1 MFRAASGSR
10 SCCGAPTARRG
21 GGPGRLEAGRDP
33 LDDVP
38 IHLLRRAAPNLDQG
52 ALGGVYTVAKE
63 MGHGG
68 ESMVRR
74 VYGHLGQVRHRAD
87 AVEYR
92 IEQYTAKLGGRL
104 EALRSVG
111 FVTTCVITGLDS
123 QLVRVSDVAV
133 TPRA

>member
-1 MFRAASGSR
+1 MTSEPRHTYCAA
-10 SCCGAPTARRG
+10 
-21 GGPGRLEAGRDP
+21 RLQT
-33 LDDVP
+33 
-38 IHLLRRAAPNLDQG
+38 LDQG
-52 ALGGVYTVAKE
+52 APVSVYTVAKE

-92 IEQYTAKLGGRL
+92 LEQHVAKLGGRL

-111 FVTTCVITGLDS
+111 FVTTCVTTGLDS
-123 QLVRVSDVAV
+123 QPDRVSAVAV

>member
-1 MFRAASGSR
+1 M
-10 SCCGAPTARRG
+10 T
-21 GGPGRLEAGRDP
+21 
-33 LDDVP
+33 
-38 IHLLRRAAPNLDQG
+38 LDQG
-52 ALGGVYTVAKE
+52 APVSVYTAAKE